1 MTGELLDVTERG
13 LKVWRLELT
22 AWKSAGWRVTLE
34 VEGRGEVRAGNEAKT
49 SLCEKEGG
57 K

>member
-1 MTGELLDVTERG
+1 MTGELLDVTDPRG
-13 LKVWRLELT
+13 WKVGRLELT

-34 VEGRGEVRAGNEAKT
+34 VEGCRAGSEAKT